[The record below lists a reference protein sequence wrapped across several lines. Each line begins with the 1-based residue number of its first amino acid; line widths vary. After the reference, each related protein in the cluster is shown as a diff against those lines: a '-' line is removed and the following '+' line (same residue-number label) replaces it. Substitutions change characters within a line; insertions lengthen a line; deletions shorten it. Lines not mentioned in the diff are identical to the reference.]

1 MFGKWDVVLA
11 AYNAGDG
18 KIRRLVAKADPAG
31 LRLPNVINK
40 YIARLLAVFTM
51 AEKRRSTGL
60 RQSTTIKSKR
70 SHMWK

>member
-51 AEKRRSTGL
+51 AEEPEKYGWL
-60 RQSTTIKSKR
+60 
-70 SHMWK
+70 